1 MEVVDVNNAV
11 KKEAPSPDAEETG
24 SIKRN
29 VPIKI
34 AVKKLSAI
42 ICVVENVINFFKA
55 VLSI

>member
-1 MEVVDVNNAV
+1 MEVVEVKRAV
-11 KKEAPSPDAEETG
+11 KKEALSPDAEEIG

-42 ICVVENVINFFKA
+42 IWVVEKVNDFFKA
-55 VLSI
+55 VLFI